1 MPYSS
6 DPMNNE
12 RVSDLLERPPLEST
26 LDAVLLIL
34 GLSARYGPLMFRH
47 GEDAGGNQPL
57 CRPVGSIELAEDDI
71 KLGEIAGC
79 EYWIAAGALEKLNYR
94 RLLLDV
100 QPEPAAHPPPP
111 AFDDRFVLRPV

>member
-1 MPYSS
+1 MPHSS
-6 DPMNNE
+6 APMNDE
-12 RVSDLLERPPLEST
+12 HASDLLERSPLEST

-57 CRPVGSIELAEDDI
+57 CRPVGSIELAEGDI

-79 EYWIAAGALEKLNYR
+79 EYWIAAGALEKLNHR

-100 QPEPAAHPPPP
+100 QTAPAAPPTRPTLT
-111 AFDDRFVLRPV
+111 DRFVLRPA

>member
-6 DPMNNE
+6 APMNNE

-57 CRPVGSIELAEDDI
+57 CRPVGSIELAENDI

-79 EYWIAAGALEKLNYR
+79 EYWIAAGALEKLNHR

-100 QPEPAAHPPPP
+100 QPEPAATSPLLP
-111 AFDDRFVLRPV
+111 